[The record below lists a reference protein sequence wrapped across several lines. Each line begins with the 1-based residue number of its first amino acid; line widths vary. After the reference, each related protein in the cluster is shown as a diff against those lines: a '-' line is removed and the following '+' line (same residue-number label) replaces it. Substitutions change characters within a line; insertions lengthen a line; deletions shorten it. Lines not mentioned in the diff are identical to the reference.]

1 MTFTESQ
8 EECKVLEGK
17 DPACLVPNE
26 FLAPNISI
34 SIQKTLSICFRKE
47 RHDPEPIL

>member
-8 EECKVLEGK
+8 GEWKVLEGK

-26 FLAPNISI
+26 FLAPNISLDMRETLTKYLF
-34 SIQKTLSICFRKE
+34 QEGKT
-47 RHDPEPIL
+47 

>member
-26 FLAPNISI
+26 FQAPNISLDM
-34 SIQKTLSICFRKE
+34 QETLTNYLFQEGKT
-47 RHDPEPIL
+47 